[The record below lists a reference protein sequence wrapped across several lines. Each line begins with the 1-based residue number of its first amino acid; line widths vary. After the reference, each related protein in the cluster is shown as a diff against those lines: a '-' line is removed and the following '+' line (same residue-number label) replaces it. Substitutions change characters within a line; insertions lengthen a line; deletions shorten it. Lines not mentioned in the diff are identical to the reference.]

1 MGEGVNFTH
10 PFPQGYVL
18 SANGIPAARSRAAPA
33 RAKCGHAEGAR
44 SSPGVRARAAELAA
58 AAAPAQIHHYC
69 AVMADVEEVLE
80 EVQEEVEEETPA
92 IEDEEEV
99 KEDVKL
105 EEAGE
110 AEEEEAKPKPKLFI
124 PSLAPKI
131 PDGEK
136 VDFDDIQR
144 KRMEKDL
151 LELQTLIEAHFER
164 RKKEEDDLIALK
176 ERIEKRRAERSE
188 QQRIRAEKEKER
200 LNRVAEEKIRKEE
213 EEVRKKVEEDVK
225 KRKVLSNMSQHYGG
239 YLQKTENRR
248 GGKKQTE
255 REKKKKILADRRKPL
270 NTEHLGDNKLQ
281 EKAQELADWLLQLEG
296 EKFDLS
302 DKLKKQKYE
311 INLLQIR
318 VHEQMGKFSAKGARG
333 KGKVSGRWK

>member
-1 MGEGVNFTH
+1 
-10 PFPQGYVL
+10 
-18 SANGIPAARSRAAPA
+18 
-33 RAKCGHAEGAR
+33 
-44 SSPGVRARAAELAA
+44 
-58 AAAPAQIHHYC
+58 
-69 AVMADVEEVLE
+69 MADIEDVL
-80 EVQEEVEEETPA
+80 EEVEEEVEEEEPA

-105 EEAGE
+105 EEAPQAGE

-151 LELQTLIEAHFER
+151 LELQTLIEAHFVR
-164 RKKEEDDLIALK
+164 RKKEEEDLVDLIA
-176 ERIEKRRAERSE
+176 RIEKRRAERSE

-213 EEVRKKVEEDVK
+213 DDLRKKVEEDFK

-270 NTEHLGDNKLQ
+270 NTEHLSDDKLK
-281 EKAQELADWLLQLEG
+281 ERAQELADWLLQLEG

-302 DKLKKQKYE
+302 DKLKRQKYE
-311 INLLQIR
+311 ISLLQIR